1 MFAAR
6 TGQLSFRVTYGPVLT
21 IRCQTGLALALD
33 DLKTHL
39 ECHFSLERDSAIVLK
54 DSVLNVDATQ
64 VNGYE
69 VGQCINLL
77 LAVADMLR
85 QMDVPCNWAWAW
97 GIPTRRLLPSLGDAP
112 ACLNPQGLLRQLL
125 RMEDESN
132 AQSPFL
138 DSVFL
143 NHFESLPCDRADRVL
158 KLATDIE
165 TEMTAPQRLQL
176 GERIIA
182 ALLASGLTQ
191 RARDAAKSLFAV
203 CPENDLSTH
212 SRSRPPRSRH
222 GNCAQD
228 GCFCAR
234 HRIGSGPKA
243 RMWKRWKR
251 RSEPW
256 PSPVGG

>member
-1 MFAAR
+1 M
-6 TGQLSFRVTYGPVLT
+6 
-21 IRCQTGLALALD
+21 D

-212 SRSRPPRSRH
+212 SRQSTAALPPWQLR
-222 GNCAQD
+222 
-228 GCFCAR
+228 AR
-234 HRIGSGPKA
+234 WLLLRTASDRLGPKGA
-243 RMWKRWKR
+243 HVETLEKAFRAMALSGRRMKPCTTT
-251 RSEPW
+251 STGLN
-256 PSPVGG
+256 PSR